1 MSIQH
6 RRGWHME
13 EQRYGREAR
22 NRLAET
28 SAPTLEGAKAA
39 LESFYFSFNQRD
51 LDVLGRIW
59 AQHDLIQLNNPLGG
73 IQRGYAPIREL
84 YQRIYEGPAQ
94 VWVELYDI
102 MVFFDGTSAVF
113 AGKERGEFA
122 LDNLTVPLDIRTT
135 RIFSYFEGTGWR
147 QIHHHGSIDDS
158 ELLRTYQNAVSGK
171 AGVSPESEKGA
182 RGSADR

>member
-1 MSIQH
+1 MRN
-6 RRGWHME
+6 RRWWYID

-22 NRLAET
+22 NRLPEA

-51 LDVLGRIW
+51 LYVLERIW

-73 IQRGYAPIREL
+73 IQRGYAPIRAL
-84 YQRIYEGPAQ
+84 YQRIYEGPAR

-122 LDNLTVPLDIRTT
+122 LDEITVPLDIRTT
-135 RIFSYFEGTGWR
+135 RFFSYFEGTGWR
-147 QIHHHGSIDDS
+147 QIHHHGSIDDA
-158 ELLRTYQNAVSGK
+158 ELLQTYQDAVSGK
-171 AGVSPESEKGA
+171 AGRSPEMDVIEGP
-182 RGSADR
+182 